1 MSQPTPHTDP
11 RRSFLSR
18 LGAGALAL
26 AAMPVLSRRAEAQP
40 EAAVATEP
48 WLSALAKA
56 KHKQVF
62 DAPEVNG
69 GFPMMFSGAY
79 LMTMN
84 GTYKLKPG
92 EAHVVLVMRHGG
104 AVMALNDAMWSKY
117 GLGKFA
123 NVTDAQTGAP
133 STRNIFFNSRAGDVL
148 NPDWS
153 LDKLPALGVTP
164 VVCNLALNKL
174 SERMAGAM
182 GIKPEDAYAEW
193 KANLVAGVQIAPSGV
208 LAVGRAQEA
217 GCTYCFAG

>member
-1 MSQPTPHTDP
+1 MSDSALPSDP

-26 AAMPVLSRRAEAQP
+26 AALPLAARRV
-40 EAAVATEP
+40 EAATVSPATEP

-62 DAPEVNG
+62 DAPDTNG

-92 EAHVVLVMRHGG
+92 EAHAVLVMRHGG
-104 AVMALNDAMWSKY
+104 AIMALNDAMWSKY
-117 GLGKFA
+117 GLGAA
-123 NVTDAQTGAP
+123 NNITDAQTKAP
-133 STRNIFFNSRAGDVL
+133 ATRNPFANSRAGDVL

-164 VVCNLALNKL
+164 VVCNLAL
-174 SERMAGAM
+174 SVISGRMGEALGMKA
-182 GIKPEDAYAEW
+182 EDAYADW
-193 KANLVAGVQIAPSGV
+193 KANLVPGVHIAPSGV

-217 GCTYCFAG
+217 GCSYCFAG